1 LKVISKISWYYN
13 RLSLMSPAEIIHRF
27 NCRLKTQFEKLNYK
41 KALKKSFLFNKLN
54 KFYFDIND
62 LEKIKNYYSSN
73 NSLKQNLFEQ
83 ANSIL
88 EHKFSFFALQNEYF
102 GENINWHKDYLND
115 KQCNSDFYSD
125 VNYKDFEKNGDIKYI
140 WEINRFQHFY
150 ILSQAYLI
158 SGEDKY
164 AKEIVN
170 EIDDWIDNNPY
181 LIGVNWT
188 SSLELALRL
197 ISWGW
202 ALYSLNI
209 SGWNINNK
217 LNEKISTGIYQ
228 QLDYISNHLSAY
240 SSANNHLIGE
250 AAGLVIAGT
259 LFDFGEKSQK
269 WQEKGFKILQ
279 KELNKQI
286 FDDGLNKE
294 QALAYH
300 CFTFDFFLLSFLILE
315 KNGRKIPS
323 EMWQKL
329 EKMSEVLMYLSD
341 DNLNL
346 PNIGDSD
353 DGFVVKFSN
362 DPISLKSIFNIA
374 SIIFNRG
381 DFKYLAGNTVDEKT
395 LWILG
400 ADSIEKYAKIEQTT
414 PLKKS
419 IYLKNSGYVLL
430 KDENMHSVLDVGNLG
445 YLSIVAHGH
454 SDALS
459 LCLNYKNKE
468 FLIDTG
474 TYAYHTKEKWRNYF
488 KGTSAH
494 NTAMVDN
501 LNQSVI
507 GGNFMWLEKADVEVE
522 LVSINDEYD
531 YIRASHDGYIKQK
544 VKVRPQREV
553 LFLKN
558 KFMIIIDRFLNY
570 DNQEYNYSLHWH
582 VNENCRV
589 ELEDNNIKI
598 ENGSDYINLQTFC
611 DENFKINI
619 IKGST
624 EPISGWVS
632 KSFDKKMPTNTIQIS
647 SFSSKELKF
656 ITLLSFNN
664 SVDRTSYMDN
674 MLEISAFEESY
685 SYNLSDYLSR

>member
-1 LKVISKISWYYN
+1 
-13 RLSLMSPAEIIHRF
+13 MSFAEIIHRF
-27 NCRLKTQFEKLNYK
+27 NCRIKTHFEKLIYK
-41 KALKKSFLFNKLN
+41 QYSKKSFLFNKLN

-62 LEKIKNYYSSN
+62 VEKIKNYYLSN
-73 NSLKQNLFEQ
+73 DSLKKNLFEQ

-88 EHKFSFFALQNEYF
+88 EHKFSFFTLQNEYF
-102 GENINWHKDYLND
+102 GENINWHKDYLSG
-115 KQCNSDFYSD
+115 KQCDSAFYSD
-125 VNYKDFEKNGDIKYI
+125 IKYKDFEKNGDIKYI
-140 WEINRFQHFY
+140 WEINRFQHFFA
-150 ILSQAYLI
+150 LSQAYLI
-158 SGEDKY
+158 SDEDKY
-164 AKEIVN
+164 AKEIIN

-181 LIGVNWT
+181 LTGVNWT

-202 ALYSLNI
+202 ALYSLYI
-209 SGWNINNK
+209 SGWNIDNEIK
-217 LNEKISTGIYQ
+217 EKISTSIYQ

-250 AAGLVIAGT
+250 AAGLVIAAT
-259 LFDFGEKSQK
+259 LFDFEEKSLK
-269 WQEKGFKILQ
+269 WQKKGFKILQ
-279 KELNKQI
+279 KELDRQI

-300 CFTFDFFLLSFLILE
+300 CFTFDFFLLSFLVLE
-315 KNGRKIPS
+315 KNGREIPS
-323 EMWQKL
+323 EMWTKL
-329 EKMSEVLMYLSD
+329 EKMPEVLMYLAD
-341 DNLNL
+341 GNLNL

-362 DPISLKSIFNIA
+362 DQIPLKSIFNIA

-381 DFKYLAGNTVDEKT
+381 DFKYLSGNAVDEKA
-395 LWILG
+395 LWLLG
-400 ADSIEKYAKIEQTT
+400 TDSVEKYTGIE
-414 PLKKS
+414 PLVPFKKS
-419 IYLKNSGYVLL
+419 IYLKDSGYAVLN
-430 KDENMHSVLDVGNLG
+430 DENIHGVLDIGSLG

-459 LCLNYKNKE
+459 ICLNYKNKE
-468 FLIDTG
+468 FLIDPG

-507 GGNFMWLEKADVEVE
+507 GGNFMWLEKADTKVE
-522 LVSINDEYD
+522 LIGINDEYD
-531 YIRASHDGYIKQK
+531 YIRASHNGYIKQK

-570 DNQEYNYSLHWH
+570 DNQEHNYSLNWH
-582 VNENCRV
+582 INENCKV
-589 ELEDNNIKI
+589 ESDVSNVKI
-598 ENGSDYINLQTFC
+598 ENDIDYINLQTFC
-611 DENFKINI
+611 DEDFKINI
-619 IKGST
+619 LKGSE
-624 EPISGWVS
+624 EPILGWVS
-632 KSFDKKMPTNTIQIS
+632 KSFDNKLPTNTIQINS
-647 SFSSKELKF
+647 SSNKNLKL

-664 SVDRTSYMDN
+664 SVDRVDYIN
-674 MLEISAFEESY
+674 NKLEVSAFKEVY
-685 SYNLSDYLSR
+685 AYDLSDYLII